1 MYYVL
6 FVDLFV
12 VINKIMITNNN
23 DTLHF
28 IKCNKELQAISL
40 KDITYINCDGYICS
54 IYNEEDK
61 LIASQTKLL
70 KNYETELEQFG
81 FVRINRKTII
91 NAKSIKQI
99 DLKNRKIILS
109 NNKIMTVSRRKLI
122 ILRKKFEN

>member
-1 MYYVL
+1 MTKS
-6 FVDLFV
+6 
-12 VINKIMITNNN
+12 NEEP
-23 DTLHF
+23 LHF

-40 KDITYINCDGYICS
+40 KDITYINCNGYICS

-99 DLKNRKIILS
+99 DLKNRKIILT
-109 NNKIMTVSRRKLI
+109 NNEIMTVSRRKLI